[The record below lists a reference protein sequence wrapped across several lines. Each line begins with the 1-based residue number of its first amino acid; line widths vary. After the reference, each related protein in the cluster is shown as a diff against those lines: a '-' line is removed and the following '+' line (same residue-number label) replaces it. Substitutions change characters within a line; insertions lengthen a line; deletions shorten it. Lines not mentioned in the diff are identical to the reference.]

1 MSRRMISALTVL
13 GSAAVFVI
21 ALLVGLSLVTSEPD
35 TQAAG
40 PTCEDRQVA
49 AGEALTANLVKVNV
63 LNASGREGLANRVSI
78 NLQRKGFLAGTVS
91 NSTSE
96 LEVPTVAILTTD
108 PTDPRVQLVALQV
121 PGAQILEPDI
131 ELEEGVTVILG
142 PGYGAIDDAAPTE
155 VPSDRDLT
163 FCVPIAA
170 I

>member
-1 MSRRMISALTVL
+1 MSRQMTSTLTVL
-13 GSAAVFVI
+13 GSVALLLI
-21 ALLVGLSLVTSEPD
+21 ALLVGFRLITSDAD
-35 TQAAG
+35 TQAAA

-78 NLQRKGFLAGTVS
+78 NLQRKGFLEGKVA

-96 LEVPTVAILTTD
+96 LEVPAVAILTDD

-121 PGAQILEPDI
+121 PGAQVLEPDI
-131 ELEEGVTVILG
+131 ELEEGVTVVLG
-142 PGYGAIDDAAPTE
+142 PEYGSIDEAAPTE
-155 VPSDRDLT
+155 VPSDRELS

-170 I
+170 L